1 MLRTSITPEQRDI
14 LLSVPQEYVGKKIEV
29 LMYAIEEIV
38 EELPRKV
45 TMADFWG
52 KLSDESAQKIHDNVK
67 QMRNEWEQ
75 DI

>member
-67 QMRNEWEQ
+67 QMRSEWE
-75 DI
+75 

>member
-67 QMRNEWEQ
+67 QMRSEWEQ

>member
-1 MLRTSITPEQRDI
+1 MLRTSITPGQRDI

-67 QMRNEWEQ
+67 QMRSEWEQ

>member
-52 KLSDESAQKIHDNVK
+52 KLSDESAQKIHANVK
-67 QMRNEWEQ
+67 QMRSEWEQ

>member
-1 MLRTSITPEQRDI
+1 MLRTSIIPQQRDI

-29 LMYAIEEIV
+29 LVYAIEEIV
-38 EELPRKV
+38 EELPKKV

-52 KLSDESAQKIHDNVK
+52 KMSDESAQKIHDNIK